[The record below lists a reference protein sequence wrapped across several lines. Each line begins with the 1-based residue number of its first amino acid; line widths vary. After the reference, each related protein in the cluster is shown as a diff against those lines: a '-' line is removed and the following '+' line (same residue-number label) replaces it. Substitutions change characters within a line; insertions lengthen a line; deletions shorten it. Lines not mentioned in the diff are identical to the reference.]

1 MDTQY
6 HSTARV
12 DLLDTPVRTG
22 AKRRSTPL
30 KRGAKTPPQNGRYG
44 TLGVFHMYKLGNADF
59 HHFVR
64 NFRVSAPF
72 FMSRINMGDP
82 TLSQRLYDGR
92 LPPPSDSL
100 IGVGIHST
108 PGGKQL
114 EGEE

>member
-1 MDTQY
+1 
-6 HSTARV
+6 
-12 DLLDTPVRTG
+12 
-22 AKRRSTPL
+22 
-30 KRGAKTPPQNGRYG
+30 
-44 TLGVFHMYKLGNADF
+44 
-59 HHFVR
+59 
-64 NFRVSAPF
+64 
-72 FMSRINMGDP
+72 MSRINMGDP